1 MQGEEMKDIA
11 HDVVCKKKRYEVG
24 GCEGDN
30 ATVGEGIFIRRILL
44 CSTEPSLQDD
54 TTQCK

>member
-1 MQGEEMKDIA
+1 MIPTPLMNCFGVTEEGARAMQGEEMKDIA

-30 ATVGEGIFIRRILL
+30 ANVGGGGIY
-44 CSTEPSLQDD
+44 T
-54 TTQCK
+54 